1 MIVDRGLRRTK
12 SPVGHRRRKPKSPA
26 PEPFDDA
33 PAARPASPKVRVP
46 GALDGDFH
54 FTTALA
60 FRMSPP
66 AGRYRPRTTPAA
78 ALGQRRSRARRAN
91 VPRHDFWSSSRAT
104 GTPQLPGPLDQST
117 SAPRAEHGSTSHF
130 FFSLSLSF
138 HCSGPLYICTDERRD
153 PVPTSRRVHR
163 AAARAHGH
171 GGLVVALA
179 LLV

>member
-1 MIVDRGLRRTK
+1 MDILSILHKIDRNPAESGEESRR
-12 SPVGHRRRKPKSPA
+12 
-26 PEPFDDA
+26 A
-33 PAARPASPKVRVP
+33 PAAKAEIAEARAVRRHRPPASPKVPCART
-46 GALDGDFH
+46 AT

-78 ALGQRRSRARRAN
+78 ALGQSRARRAN

-130 FFSLSLSF
+130 FSLSLFSLPR
-138 HCSGPLYICTDERRD
+138 SPIYLRGRTP
-153 PVPTSRRVHR
+153 
-163 AAARAHGH
+163 
-171 GGLVVALA
+171 
-179 LLV
+179 